1 MSIFQKNSE
10 NIFLKLCTQFVQI
23 YFVSIYGYKINRVFI
38 YFKTKEK
45 N

>member
-10 NIFLKLCTQFVQI
+10 NIFLKLCTQLVQN
-23 YFVSIYGYKINRVFI
+23 YFVSIYGNKINSIFI
-38 YFKTKEK
+38 YFKTQKK